1 MDVYF
6 FPISGTTRVWRNIL
20 ETILIKVTSR
30 GNPKKKA
37 SVSFNKLCFDTEYR
51 VLEIFQILI
60 NEEYTVRDKMHRVF
74 LVYML
79 KLIFFSRIEYFISIF
94 Y

>member
-1 MDVYF
+1 MDWMFTFSQSRELPEYV
-6 FPISGTTRVWRNIL
+6 L

-60 NEEYTVRDKMHRVF
+60 NEEYAIRDKMHRVF
-74 LVYML
+74 MVYIL
-79 KLIFFSRIEYFISIF
+79 KLILFSHIEYFISIF

>member
-6 FPISGTTRVWRNIL
+6 FPISGTARVWPPRNIL

-37 SVSFNKLCFDTEYR
+37 RVSFNKLCFDTEYR

-74 LVYML
+74 LV

>member
-1 MDVYF
+1 MEWIFTFSQSRELPEYV
-6 FPISGTTRVWRNIL
+6 L
-20 ETILIKVTSR
+20 ETILIKVISR

-74 LVYML
+74 LGNML

>member
-1 MDVYF
+1 MDF

-30 GNPKKKA
+30 GYPKKKA
-37 SVSFNKLCFDTEYR
+37 RVSSNKLYFDTEYR

-60 NEEYTVRDKMHRVF
+60 NKEYAIRDKMHRVS
-74 LVYML
+74 LVYIL
-79 KLIFFSRIEYFISIF
+79 KLILFSRIEYFIYIF
-94 Y
+94 H